1 MGLNPIVSTIKL
13 KLMKKSKKDMQ
24 AFIPV
29 ESGCCATCFFKFHDR
44 TSKTG
49 FYCIKTHEEVLANGS
64 C

>member
-1 MGLNPIVSTIKL
+1 
-13 KLMKKSKKDMQ
+13 MKKSKKDMQ